1 MNNDKP
7 NDNPKDETQT
17 SEAQGKFWRVLHVIW
32 QAMRV
37 YVWPILFL
45 IVKTVLILL
54 WRLAKQ
60 LWKFI
65 RVVAVPAVKAGY
77 FRIPPKRRLPVLSAF
92 LLVVLLIGFACT
104 MLMTSGIPFLM
115 RDSASLETAQSEH
128 IADMKLLSGTWEEQK
143 QAAKEALLAAGFEVP
158 EGSDEPG
165 GDRPFVIPPELTMIA
180 HDAGRKAEGGGRL
193 TLTQFAD
200 MMRDFGFPFE
210 EGKDHVKLLQSGIR
224 HWVRFAESDPSLPG
238 AAAPLF
244 LNDMAKA
251 QVPQVDL
258 ASDNWLPDDY
268 RMTYIEMQVFLGAF
282 FQALPDEPEAEIGL
296 LDRLFGTQTAYAA
309 DELTACSYAKKWF
322 TDWGKKNDAE
332 EVVNFDVDLV
342 TLLTAEL
349 TGKGMEYIGELLDQ
363 GIAAVM
369 SKITGVSKQVA
380 AIAGKALQVISLLTK
395 LQKLAFLYHS
405 VEVTVTPT
413 PSIPHMPGPEDQAE
427 EVQFKAVAGV
437 NDKVYA
443 EFLKQWNAS
452 SVAKNIKDCMSLA
465 GLPTLTDS
473 ADLAA
478 DVENWSIEWKLLQG
492 ENQLV
497 TWGPEKNKFEYAGQ
511 QQMKLTKTG
520 PNKGEAVFTV
530 DLVREKVNKHKGT
543 DKIGTVV
550 MKASVETTGMPPILS
565 QLVNAGKVAGSGDSI
580 VESALW
586 GLLGIVDTLA
596 DIVMGWYQSLVKPE
610 GFGYLHVTYHVP
622 SEAVYSYDGWIRAE
636 RTENYS
642 KQEAGVDEQ
651 WDKSLKAEWQVISD
665 YMKYNSAPRIKGT
678 GTGHG
683 MYQYSY
689 LAEGAN
695 ECGGFGAGPNG
706 IVRGRSTGEASA
718 QAIEDIESDGVLK
731 REGNDQDGYIFSITA
746 FGGGVRLDYT
756 EERTK
761 TQSPSGCQFVQPV
774 SRAWSVEGSTSVD
787 VTMTQGLITHSK
799 EAYPEV
805 LSGRQVDI
813 DELGGKTVW
822 TWELKRIEHE
832 SQSSIRPE
840 FEFKGPVGG

>member
-1 MNNDKP
+1 MD
-7 NDNPKDETQT
+7 NDNPKNESQDPG
-17 SEAQGKFWRVLHVIW
+17 ARGKFQEALRVSWHAIR
-32 QAMRV
+32 A
-37 YVWPILFL
+37 YIWPILFL
-45 IVKTVLILL
+45 IIKTILILL
-54 WRLAKQ
+54 WRLLKQ

-65 RVVAVPAVKAGY
+65 RVVAVPAIKAGY
-77 FRIPPKRRLPVLSAF
+77 FRIPPKRRLPVISVG
-92 LLVVLLIGFACT
+92 LLIVLLIGFGCT
-104 MLMTSGIPFLM
+104 MLMTSGIPYLM
-115 RDSASLETAQSEH
+115 RDSASLEMAQSKH
-128 IADMKLLSGTWEEQK
+128 ISDMKLLSGTWEEQK
-143 QAAKEALLAAGFEVP
+143 QAAKEVLLAAGFEVP
-158 EGSDEPG
+158 EGTDEPN
-165 GDRPFVIPPELTMIA
+165 GDKPFVIPPELTMIA
-180 HDAGRKAEGGGRL
+180 HDASRKADGGGRL

-210 EGKDHVKLLQSGIR
+210 AGKDHVKLLQSGIR
-224 HWVRFAESDPSLPG
+224 HWVQFAESDPSLPG

-258 ASDNWLPDDY
+258 ASDDWLPDDY

-282 FQALPDEPEAEIGL
+282 FQALPDEPKAEIGL

-332 EVVNFDVDLV
+332 AVVNFDVDLV

-363 GIAAVM
+363 GIAKII
-369 SKITGVSKQVA
+369 SKIKGVTKEVA

-413 PSIPHMPGPEDQAE
+413 PGIEHMPAPTEPAE

-437 NDKVYA
+437 NDKVY
-443 EFLKQWNAS
+443 EEYLKQWNAS
-452 SVAKNIKDCMSLA
+452 SIAKNIKDCMSLA

-497 TWGPEKNKFEYAGQ
+497 TWGPGKNKFEYAGQ
-511 QQMKLTKTG
+511 QQMKLTRTG

-530 DLVREKVNKHKGT
+530 DMVREKVNKHKGK

-565 QLVNAGKVAGSGDSI
+565 QLVNAGKIAGSGDSI

-596 DIVMGWYQSLVKPE
+596 DIVMGWYQSLVQPE

-636 RTENYS
+636 KTENYS
-642 KQEAGVDEQ
+642 KNEGGVSEQ
-651 WDKSLKAEWQVISD
+651 RNKSLKAEWQVISD

-689 LAEGAN
+689 LSEGSR
-695 ECGGFGAGPNG
+695 ECIGYPEAPNG

-718 QAIEDIESDGVLK
+718 QAIEDIESDGVMK
-731 REGNDQDGYIFSITA
+731 REGNDQDGYTFSISA
-746 FGGGVRLDYT
+746 FGGGVQLDYT
-756 EERTK
+756 EERTSVS
-761 TQSPSGCQFVQPV
+761 TPSGCFYVLTS
-774 SRAWSVEGSTSVD
+774 SRAFSVEGSTD
-787 VTMTQGLITHSK
+787 VNVTAQGLITHSK

-832 SQSSIRPE
+832 PQSSIRPE

>member
-7 NDNPKDETQT
+7 NDNPNDETQT

-32 QAMRV
+32 QAIRV

-296 LDRLFGTQTAYAA
+296 LDRLLGTEMAYAA

-332 EVVNFDVDLV
+332 AIVNFDVDLV

-349 TGKGMEYIGELLDQ
+349 TGKGMEYIGELLDE
-363 GIAAVM
+363 GIAQLM
-369 SKITGVSKQVA
+369 SKLTGVSKLVA
-380 AIAGKALQVISLLTK
+380 QIAGKVLQVVSLLTK

-405 VEVTVTPT
+405 VEVKVTPT
-413 PSIPHMPGPEDQAE
+413 PGIVHMPGPSDRPE

-437 NDKVYA
+437 NEKVYQ
-443 EFLKQWNAS
+443 EYLKQWNAS
-452 SVAKNIKDCMSLA
+452 SIAKTIKECMSLA

-478 DVENWSIEWKLLQG
+478 DVENWGIEWKLLQG

-497 TWGPEKNKFEYAGQ
+497 TWGPDKNKFELLGQ
-511 QQMKLTKTG
+511 QQMKLTRTG
-520 PNKGEAVFTV
+520 PNQGEAVFTV
-530 DLVREKVNKHKGT
+530 DLVREKVNKHRGEE
-543 DKIGTVV
+543 KIRTVV
-550 MKASVETTGMPPILS
+550 VKASAETAGMPPILS
-565 QLVNAGKVAGSGDSI
+565 QLVNAGKIGTDADSI
-580 VESALW
+580 VKSGLW

-610 GFGYLHVTYHVP
+610 GVGYLHVIYHVP

-636 RTENYS
+636 KTENYS
-642 KQEAGVDEQ
+642 VQDGGMSEQ
-651 WDKSLKAEWQVISD
+651 RFKSLKAEWQVISD

-689 LAEGAN
+689 LSEGSR
-695 ECGGFGAGPNG
+695 ECAGPPQAPNG
-706 IVRGRSTGEASA
+706 TVSGRSTGEASA
-718 QAIEDIESDGVLK
+718 QAIEDIESDGVMK
-731 REGNDQDGYIFSITA
+731 REGNDQDGYIFSIMA
-746 FGGGVRLDYT
+746 FGGGVQLDYT
-756 EERTK
+756 EDRTSVS
-761 TQSPSGCQFVQPV
+761 TPSGCFYVQPS
-774 SRAWSVEGSTSVD
+774 SRAYTVEGSTD
-787 VTMTQGLITHSK
+787 VGVTAIGLITHSK

-813 DELGGKTVW
+813 DELGGRTVW